1 MCYDYQSAA
10 GATCSMKPQTEA
22 CWGVATRGYCS
33 MLTALT
39 QSYGLNATQVCHGSS
54 SVSVFQTPH

>member
-1 MCYDYQSAA
+1 MCYDYQAAA
-10 GATCSMKPQTEA
+10 GATCSLKAQTEA

-39 QSYGLNATQVCHGSS
+39 QSYGLNSTQVCRDSDAL
-54 SVSVFQTPH
+54 PCL